1 MRHHTVGEI
10 MRRQTVVEAAPGACV
25 RDVIRLMAERNLGSI
40 LVTEN
45 GRLLGIF
52 TERDALRRVMAP
64 GRDPDL
70 TILAEVMTREPDTI
84 RARDSVDN
92 AIRRMDEFGY
102 RHLPVLDDDDRVIGV
117 LSIRDCSIDDLAAM
131 RWELEE
137 RHAFAERAW

>member
-1 MRHHTVGEI
+1 
-10 MRRQTVVEAAPGACV
+10 MRRRTVRETMRNGTVCQVSPGACV
-25 RDVIRLMAERNLGSI
+25 RDAIRLMSQHNVASV

-45 GRLLGIF
+45 GRLHGIF
-52 TERDALRRVMAP
+52 TEHDAVRRVMAT

-70 TILAEVMTREPDTI
+70 TIMAEVMTREPDTI
-84 RARDSVDN
+84 HARDSVDN

-102 RHLPVLDDDDRVIGV
+102 RHLPVVEDDDRVIGV

-131 RWELEE
+131 RAELED